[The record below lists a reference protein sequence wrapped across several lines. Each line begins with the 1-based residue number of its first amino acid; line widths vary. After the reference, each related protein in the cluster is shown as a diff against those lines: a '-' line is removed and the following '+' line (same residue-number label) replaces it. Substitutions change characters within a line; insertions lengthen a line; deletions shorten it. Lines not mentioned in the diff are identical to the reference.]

1 MSSSLCISGASGAMA
16 AKNVKPNAR
25 RGRREM
31 RDITVETYSRS
42 GEEVTPVLPNS
53 SVWESGQT
61 AVTLFSSAPVHGDS
75 HATGKSS
82 ESSVKHPVASQ
93 SSMSEGE
100 NLTVS
105 CNSASSSSLEGNC

>member
-1 MSSSLCISGASGAMA
+1 MA

-25 RGRREM
+25 RGRREL

-42 GEEVTPVLPNS
+42 GEEATPVLPNS

-75 HATGKSS
+75 LAIGKGS

-93 SSMSEGE
+93 SSMSEGKKISYTSRI
-100 NLTVS
+100 L
-105 CNSASSSSLEGNC
+105 